1 MRKFWTLTVL
11 AIATA
16 ASADDV
22 KLSISG
28 PSGLKGSATVV
39 NKIQKDGSKYVRLS
53 MELRATTGQ
62 IVNIL
67 QESVYDKNGRPVR
80 KIQTTDTKG
89 GVQQMIVVE
98 FEIGKVR
105 VRATQ
110 NGKTV
115 NTTVNV
121 PIGKNINAK
130 SEFWFVRDKI
140 KAGAKSTYWRFDLQ
154 TLQWVE
160 ETAIYRGLREI
171 SIGGK
176 KIKAHLVELGSI
188 KAFSDDKG
196 DPWRLEME
204 GVVMERVAK

>member
-11 AIATA
+11 AIAA
-16 ASADDV
+16 VASADEV
-22 KLSISG
+22 KLTISG
-28 PSGLKGSATVV
+28 PSGLKGSATVI

-89 GVQQMIVVE
+89 GVQQKIVVE

-121 PIGKNINAK
+121 PIGKNINAN

-140 KAGAKSTYWRFDLQ
+140 KVGGKSTYWRFDLQ

-160 ETAIYRGLREI
+160 
-171 SIGGK
+171 IGR
-176 KIKAHLVELGSI
+176 AHV
-188 KAFSDDKG
+188 
-196 DPWRLEME
+196 
-204 GVVMERVAK
+204 